1 LRKVKVG
8 LELEMFWSRC
18 DVTTDYVP
26 GAGLK
31 VEEGEGWAGV
41 GNVLEQ
47 V

>member
-1 LRKVKVG
+1 VKKKY
-8 LELEMFWSRC
+8 
-18 DVTTDYVP
+18 DVTTDYIP

-31 VEEGEGWAGV
+31 VEKGEGWAGV